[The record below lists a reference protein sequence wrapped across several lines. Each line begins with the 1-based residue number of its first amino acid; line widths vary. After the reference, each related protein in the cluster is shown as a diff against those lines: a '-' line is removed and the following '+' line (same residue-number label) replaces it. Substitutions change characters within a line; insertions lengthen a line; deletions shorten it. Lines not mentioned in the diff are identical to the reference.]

1 MLSTSKMTLHK
12 TKQNVINTILCT
24 DSIDHNIYGYINHVK
39 VVFYLKIGRKN
50 NQHLVIFKYC
60 DQ

>member
-1 MLSTSKMTLHK
+1 MPQP
-12 TKQNVINTILCT
+12 KQNVINTILCT